1 MAVIKIRKEFFTTL
15 IIILCFYFMFRFPL
29 TVKDGITQ
37 GIKICFNTVIPS
49 LFPFAVLSSYIVKSD
64 KFRFSA
70 KILTVL
76 ARVIFHQPACT
87 IPVIL
92 ISMTGGFPLGLKGA
106 SDLYDEGLITQNQAQ
121 RLGFFCINAGPA
133 FVISGVGALMLGN
146 VKSGIIIYISLC
158 ISSVLLGIMSS
169 FFSKKGKSSSAS
181 EFSEMNRNYSLS
193 DAVGEAIQSLMNI
206 CAWIILFS
214 SVASCIRT
222 LNLPD
227 IAYNTVI
234 SLLEVTKGCTLLAG
248 KTSVPII
255 AGIIGFGGI
264 CVHFQVMNF
273 LKKIGLK
280 YVYFLVGRIICGLLS
295 ALICHCLLIVFPSA
309 TEVSSQAVGN
319 SPFVFSVSLPSLF
332 IFLTMCVIMI
342 FDIDRKKII

>member
-1 MAVIKIRKEFFTTL
+1 MFQHAFSESIELVSMTSTAVKDTADFRMIPEVKVNFYNVFNVDKVTGMFARTIAIVLTKES
-15 IIILCFYFMFRFPL
+15 YFMFRFPL

-181 EFSEMNRNYSLS
+181 EFSEMDRNYSLS

-227 IAYNTVI
+227 IAYNTAI

-264 CVHFQVMNF
+264 CVHFQVMDF
-273 LKKIGLK
+273 LKKI
-280 YVYFLVGRIICGLLS
+280 
-295 ALICHCLLIVFPSA
+295 
-309 TEVSSQAVGN
+309 
-319 SPFVFSVSLPSLF
+319 VFSP
-332 IFLTMCVIMI
+332 IFLCIFRLFLFESCTML
-342 FDIDRKKII
+342 